1 MKIVF
6 QHLGVLPVV
15 KYGGIERILFW
26 HMKELASRGHNV
38 VLIGN
43 KDSDV
48 ERYGI
53 ELIESPLEMEEI
65 EEVIP
70 KDADLLHLTFNYEL
84 KKREIPV
91 LYNIQGNG
99 QIGEKF
105 SRNTVFVS
113 RRHAEN
119 HGAESFIY
127 NAIDFEE
134 YPYKDRPYRLD
145 ELMFLAKGSWSVKNL
160 KHCVWAAKKSKKK
173 LHIAGGRT
181 FLPSR
186 YIVSHGMVGGDEK
199 LEILK
204 KTDALL
210 FPVRWHEPF
219 GIAIIEAMAMGSP
232 VFGSPYGSL
241 PELINE
247 DTGFICHNKFELL
260 EKILINKDFK
270 RSSIRAYT
278 QEKFS
283 ISRLT
288 DDYINAYER
297 IINGESLNREIPSW
311 QLEKPPLEL
320 LDF

>member
-26 HMKELASRGHNV
+26 HMRELASRGHNV

-53 ELIESPLEMEEI
+53 ELIESPLEMEET

-91 LYNIQGNG
+91 LYNSQGNG

-181 FLPSR
+181 LLPSR
-186 YIVSHGMVGGDEK
+186 YVVSHGMVGGDEK

-260 EKILINKDFK
+260 DKILLNKDFK
-270 RSSIRAYT
+270 RSSIRSYT

>member
-1 MKIVF
+1 
-6 QHLGVLPVV
+6 
-15 KYGGIERILFW
+15 
-26 HMKELASRGHNV
+26 
-38 VLIGN
+38 
-43 KDSDV
+43 
-48 ERYGI
+48 
-53 ELIESPLEMEEI
+53 
-65 EEVIP
+65 
-70 KDADLLHLTFNYEL
+70 
-84 KKREIPV
+84 
-91 LYNIQGNG
+91 
-99 QIGEKF
+99 
-105 SRNTVFVS
+105 
-113 RRHAEN
+113 
-119 HGAESFIY
+119 
-127 NAIDFEE
+127 
-134 YPYKDRPYRLD
+134 
-145 ELMFLAKGSWSVKNL
+145 
-160 KHCVWAAKKSKKK
+160 
-173 LHIAGGRT
+173 
-181 FLPSR
+181 
-186 YIVSHGMVGGDEK
+186 MVGGDEK

-260 EKILINKDFK
+260 DKILLNKDFK
-270 RSSIRAYT
+270 RSSIRSYT

>member
-1 MKIVF
+1 LKIVF

-26 HMKELASRGHNV
+26 HMRELASRGHNV

-127 NAIDFEE
+127 NAIDFKE
-134 YPYKDRPYRLD
+134 YPYKDRPYKLD

-181 FLPSR
+181 LLPSR
-186 YIVSHGMVGGDEK
+186 YIVSYGMVGGDEK

-260 EKILINKDFK
+260 DKILLNKDFK
-270 RSSIRAYT
+270 RSSIRSYT

>member
-134 YPYKDRPYRLD
+134 YPYKDRPYKLD

>member
-1 MKIVF
+1 LKIVF

-26 HMKELASRGHNV
+26 HMRELASRGHNV

-53 ELIESPLEMEEI
+53 ELIESPLEMEEV

-105 SRNTVFVS
+105 SSNTVFVS

-181 FLPSR
+181 LLPSR
-186 YIVSHGMVGGDEK
+186 YVVSHGMVGGDEK

-260 EKILINKDFK
+260 DKILLNKDFK
-270 RSSIRAYT
+270 RSSIRSYT

>member
-134 YPYKDRPYRLD
+134 YPYKDRPYKLD

-186 YIVSHGMVGGDEK
+186 YVVSHGMVGGDEK